1 MTVCLAAKRAAGLLL
16 LAAAGGCA
24 GSSAPAD
31 PTSDLAPAFRFLN
44 GPGAPGPVVLRSD
57 DDGFIV
63 LFNTDRASG
72 LASVIRLPDP
82 PDDVEPCGGS
92 QPLQGADLQLVFHPD
107 GVIQQL
113 MIGNQV
119 QAWVYDRQEFLA
131 IRNASGICAALAALV
146 PLAGGLV
153 DFVARD
159 NDLFAGGPHTNAF
172 GWTARGRLTRTSDG
186 SPVDYQNRYHGAVG
200 TDGTVYSFMSVIKLQ

>member
-1 MTVCLAAKRAAGLLL
+1 MRLSAAVVWAASLLML
-16 LAAAGGCA
+16 SAGGCA
-24 GSSAPAD
+24 DNSAPAD
-31 PTSDLAPAFRFLN
+31 PSVGELSSFTFLN
-44 GPGAPGPVVLRSD
+44 GPEDPGPAVLRFD
-57 DDGFIV
+57 DDTFIV

-82 PDDVEPCGGS
+82 PDDVEQCGGS

-119 QAWVYDRQEFLA
+119 HAWVYDRQDFLTIA
-131 IRNASGICAALAALV
+131 NSSGICAALDALV
-146 PLAGGLV
+146 PLAGGMV

-159 NDLFAGGPHTNAF
+159 NDLFVTGPRTNAF
-172 GWTARGRLTRTSDG
+172 GWTARGLLTRTSDG
-186 SPVDYQNRYHGAVG
+186 SPVDFQNRYHGAVA
-200 TDGTVYSFMSVIKLQ
+200 TDGTVHSFMSVIKLQ